1 MRQLG
6 EQVSSRFGLHGESR
20 EGPRD
25 TSLAMRPSCQ
35 TRALTLDACGQ
46 GTRPDATSVG
56 HGWPSVSEAKDGG
69 RGPCRRAGG
78 KLLFPA
84 LLCKR
89 VKAEFGYDDRK
100 GFGACDRGPSLS
112 GSANRT
118 SQLPAERR
126 RWVGNGLWLRQVHLS
141 SQYICMGA

>member
-25 TSLAMRPSCQ
+25 TSLAMRSSCQ
-35 TRALTLDACGQ
+35 TRALTLDACEQ
-46 GTRPDATSVG
+46 GARPDATSVG

-89 VKAEFGYDDRK
+89 VKAESGYDDRK
-100 GFGACDRGPSLS
+100 GSERVIADPLSLGVQIAPLSFLLS
-112 GSANRT
+112 GA
-118 SQLPAERR
+118 A
-126 RWVGNGLWLRQVHLS
+126 GLGTYAR
-141 SQYICMGA
+141 